1 MAPRSSVVSNAID
14 GVLMKMKKRRLNA
27 SRRGGVARVLKT
39 VLIHKYDS
47 LYETCHYI
55 PVDQRVTG
63 LLKH

>member
-1 MAPRSSVVSNAID
+1 MAPRSSVVSSAID
-14 GVLMKMKKRRLNA
+14 RVLMKMKKRRLNA
-27 SRRGGVARVLKT
+27 SRGVARELKT
-39 VLIHKYDS
+39 VLIHKCDS